1 MQQTPPLQDND
12 PQFDVIVV
20 GSGAGALLTAV
31 RAFDQGL
38 KTLVVEK
45 MELVGGTSAISGG
58 GIWIPDNHDMPKA
71 GLKDSVDVAFGY
83 VKACAKGLASDD
95 RVLAYVETAR
105 HMARYLSEIGVPYRC
120 IPLYSDYYPHIQ
132 GALPGGRTMDP
143 MEFDASK
150 LGMDGLALLRP
161 TNPGQLILGR
171 MNINAFQARTML
183 AREKKAKWM
192 LMGIM
197 ARYFLDYP
205 WRNKTK
211 RDRRLTG
218 GQALIGGLLTALR
231 KRNIPLWLNTP
242 LESLVTEGGR
252 VTGIVVQKDGK
263 QVALSARK
271 GVVLGAGGFERNQ
284 AMRDEH
290 LPKPTQQ
297 GWTAT
302 PPGANTG
309 DTIRAGAAVGGQLHL
324 MEHTWGVPTMEVPKE
339 EKFRPLFVERSMPGC
354 MVVNAR
360 GERFL
365 NESGPYP
372 EFQQAMFANHAKTGG
387 AIPAWI
393 VFDATFR
400 ANYPIGPLMPGSAV
414 PDSRLRKSWLNT
426 VYWKGETL
434 DELAA
439 NIGVDAAGLKAS
451 AARMTEF
458 ARTGKDLEFDRG
470 GNVFDRYYGDV
481 NVSPNPNLAPI
492 ARGPFYAMKLF
503 PGDIGTK
510 GGLLTDREARVLD
523 GAGRVIDGLYCIGN
537 NSASVMGPAYPGAGS
552 TLGPAMTFGYRAI
565 AAMQGKPIPL
575 ERTDLLQA
583 SARQGASAATATQP
597 RKAEQAGLAA

>member
-1 MQQTPPLQDND
+1 
-12 PQFDVIVV
+12 
-20 GSGAGALLTAV
+20 
-31 RAFDQGL
+31 
-38 KTLVVEK
+38 
-45 MELVGGTSAISGG
+45 
-58 GIWIPDNHDMPKA
+58 
-71 GLKDSVDVAFGY
+71 

-105 HMARYLSEIGVPYRC
+105 HMARYLAEIGVPYRC
-120 IPLYSDYYPHIQ
+120 IPLYSDYYPSIQ

-143 MEFDASK
+143 IEFNAAK

-205 WRNKTK
+205 WRSKSK

-218 GQALIGGLLTALR
+218 GQALVGGLLAALR
-231 KRNIPLWLNTP
+231 KRNITLALETP
-242 LESLVTEGGR
+242 LESLITEGSR
-252 VTGIVVQKDGK
+252 VTGVVVK
-263 QVALSARK
+263 QGGQTLRLRARK
-271 GVVLGAGGFERNQ
+271 AVILGAGGFERNQ
-284 AMRDEH
+284 QMREQH
-290 LPKPTQQ
+290 LPKPTDQA
-297 GWTAT
+297 WTAT

-309 DTIRAGAAVGGQLHL
+309 DAIRAGAAVGAQTHL
-324 MEHTWGVPTMEVPKE
+324 MAHTWGVPTLEVPKE

-354 MVVNAR
+354 MVVNTR

-387 AIPAWI
+387 GIPAWI

-400 ANYPIGPLMPGSAV
+400 ANYPIGPVMPGSAV

-434 DELAA
+434 QELAA
-439 NIGVDAAGLKAS
+439 NIGVDPAGLVAS

-492 ARGPFYAMKLF
+492 AKGPFYAMKLF

-510 GGLLTDREARVLD
+510 GGLLTDRDARVLD
-523 GAGRVIDGLYCIGN
+523 GAGNVIDGLYCIGN

-552 TLGPAMTFGYRAI
+552 TLGPALTFGYRAI
-565 AAMQGKPIPL
+565 AAIKGQPIAL
-575 ERTDLLQA
+575 ERTDLLA
-583 SARQGASAATATQP
+583 HIEPLEAMA
-597 RKAEQAGLAA
+597 

>member
-1 MQQTPPLQDND
+1 MQNPPLKDDQ
-12 PQFDVIVV
+12 QFDVIVV
-20 GSGAGALLTAV
+20 GSGAGALLAAV
-31 RAFDQGL
+31 RACDQGL

-45 MELVGGTSAISGG
+45 MALAGGTSAISGG

-71 GLKDSVDVAFGY
+71 GLKDSLDVAFGY

-105 HMARYLSEIGVPYRC
+105 HMARYLADIGVPYRC
-120 IPLYSDYYPHIQ
+120 MPHYSDYYPHIQ

-143 MEFDASK
+143 IDFNAAK
-150 LGMDGLALLRP
+150 LGLDGLALLRP
-161 TNPGQLILGR
+161 TNPGQLIFGR

-205 WRNKTK
+205 WRSKTR

-218 GQALIGGLLTALR
+218 GQALVGGLLAALR
-231 KRNIPLWLNTP
+231 KRKIPLWLNTP
-242 LESLVTEGGR
+242 LQSLVTDSGR
-252 VTGIVVQKDGK
+252 VTGVVVLKDGK
-263 QVALSARK
+263 PVQLLARK
-271 GVVLGAGGFERNQ
+271 GVILGAGGFERNQ
-284 AMRDEH
+284 AMREQY
-290 LPKPTQQ
+290 LPHPTSQ

-302 PPGANTG
+302 PPEANTG
-309 DTIRAGAAVGGQLHL
+309 DTILAGAAVGAQLHL
-324 MEHTWGVPTMEVPKE
+324 MEHTWGVPTLEVPKE
-339 EKFRPLFVERSMPGC
+339 EKFRPLFVERSLPGC

-372 EFQQAMFANHAKTGG
+372 EFQQAMYANHAQTGG

-400 ANYPIGPLMPGSAV
+400 ANYPIGPLMPASAV
-414 PDSRLRKSWLNT
+414 PDSRLRKSWLGK

-434 DELAA
+434 EELAA
-439 NIGVDAAGLKAS
+439 SIGVDPVGLSAS

-492 ARGPFYAMKLF
+492 AKGPFYAMQLH

-510 GGLLTDREARVLD
+510 GGLLTDRDARVLD
-523 GAGRVIDGLYCIGN
+523 GAGHVIEGLYCIGN

-552 TLGPAMTFGYRAI
+552 TLGPAMTFGYRAV
-565 AAMQGKPIPL
+565 AAMQGQPIPL
-575 ERTDLLQA
+575 ERTDLLD
-583 SARQGASAATATQP
+583 GSAAGSQP
-597 RKAEQAGLAA
+597 RQAVQEGVTA